1 MPGKARQKINRDAQ
15 PIWGMIRV
23 NMVGWVH
30 LFSQDK
36 AFHKDSLFTT
46 QMQSA
51 KPYRI
56 QSKKSGVDRT
66 KAATYLAL
74 LTMEC
79 LLLWIRSKRIYP
91 KWAQYFMMCQI
102 KGRCQMGTTGLGIL
116 SEES

>member
-36 AFHKDSLFTT
+36 AFHKDRLFTT

-56 QSKKSGVDRT
+56 ESKNQALTRT
-66 KAATYLAL
+66 KVATYLAL

-79 LLLWIRSKRIYP
+79 LLLWIRSKEFT
-91 KWAQYFMMCQI
+91 KV
-102 KGRCQMGTTGLGIL
+102 GTVFHNVPDQGTVPNGD
-116 SEES
+116 